1 MIRFRFVEEYR
12 GRRIVTNGTMFG
24 IEGELITDCRYL
36 DIAGARATI
45 DSDAGIAAYRKHSE
59 WQRQKAVEYLARVG
73 KDRTFA
79 CECGWRGRND
89 ELVKTAR
96 FVGCPRCASE
106 YVVMMAGDVVEESE
120 ARNENARERARKEQ
134 AGQK

>member
-1 MIRFRFVEEYR
+1 MAHAQA
-12 GRRIVTNGTMFG
+12 
-24 IEGELITDCRYL
+24 ITSE
-36 DIAGARATI
+36 AN
-45 DSDAGIAAYRKHSE
+45 IAAHRKHSE

-79 CECGWRGRND
+79 CDCGWRGRND

-106 YVVMMAGDVVEESE
+106 YVVMMVGDV
-120 ARNENARERARKEQ
+120 AKAPPTAKKDGHGKPAKKKPER
-134 AGQK
+134 